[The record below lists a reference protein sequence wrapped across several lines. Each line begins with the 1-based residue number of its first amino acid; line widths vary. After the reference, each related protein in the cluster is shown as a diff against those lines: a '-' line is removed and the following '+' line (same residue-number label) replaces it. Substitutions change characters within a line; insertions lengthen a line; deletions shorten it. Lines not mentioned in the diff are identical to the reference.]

1 MSTMKSMYSLNLH
14 LNNVRLKVYCKG
26 LLQTIDAVF
35 NRVSLTTLKIKKIRS
50 RTRTL
55 KTSRTLA
62 RKFRKCGRFVLK
74 NNGVDHPSLE
84 K

>member
-1 MSTMKSMYSLNLH
+1 MKSMYSLNLH
-14 LNNVRLKVYCKG
+14 PNNVRLKVYYKG

-35 NRVSLTTLKIKKIRS
+35 SRVFLTTLKMKKIRS

-55 KTSRTLA
+55 KASRALA

-74 NNGVDHPSLE
+74 NNGVDHPNLE
-84 K
+84 R

>member
-1 MSTMKSMYSLNLH
+1 MEFIYSLNLY
-14 LNNVRLKVYCKG
+14 LNNGRLKVYYKG
-26 LLQTIDAVF
+26 LLQIIDAVF
-35 NRVSLTTLKIKKIRS
+35 NRVFLTTLKIKKIRS

-55 KTSRTLA
+55 KTSRALA